1 MGLRASPEG
10 FSNRNRHLSLRRI
23 RNDRPFSAWGV
34 AMRLFAR
41 MSIRAVLG
49 QIIGVLG
56 ILLIA
61 LSALELVSA
70 VERNE
75 AARRVASLAGTDQQ
89 LFATLIGFRRE
100 RSATSQGLISEAA
113 ADSAADVRVASGRE
127 ISENGYR
134 AVVERL
140 TGTSDTTLVP
150 LLARLTAAHE
160 TLATQR
166 PLAAAAMHKPK
177 SERVPSIAQDY
188 LKAAKAHLD
197 AILGLT
203 DALEASVKLVDPVV
217 DQLLMVKQ
225 AASTARNFGGLMA
238 LRIESAA
245 AAGRSWNLADIVGS
259 ADDRGRVTLAWS
271 QVEEA
276 AARSD
281 APAALVDAVTR
292 SKTPAVLALVTH
304 QQELVKALSNG
315 QKADISGEELQ
326 ELDTAVLAVSADVA
340 KAALAEMAARSGRQM
355 SGAARSLA
363 LDGAMM
369 LVAMAVTIAG
379 FLIVHRRVSSPIR
392 RLTEV
397 MRRLAEHNL
406 TTELQ
411 YIDRADEI
419 GDMCRAVEVFKQNM
433 IEADRLAAEQQT
445 EQGRKER
452 RQAAIEGFI
461 TTFDQ
466 SVTESLRSLAT
477 ASTELQTTAHS
488 MSVTADQTSSKST
501 TVAAVSEEAST
512 NVQTV
517 AAATEQ
523 LSASINEI
531 SRQVAESTN
540 IAGEAVAQAE
550 RTNAEVQGLADA
562 AQRIG
567 EVVKLISGIA
577 GQTNLLALNAT
588 IEAARAGEA
597 GKGFAVVASEV
608 KSLATQTA
616 KATEEI
622 TAQVAAIQGATG
634 SSVQAIQAIGGTI
647 GRVNQIAAAIAAA
660 VEQQGAATQEIARN
674 VQQASAGTTEV
685 SGHIASVSQAVS
697 ETGAAAGE
705 VLVSAKG
712 LARLSDAL
720 RDDVDR
726 FVGNIR
732 AA

>member
-1 MGLRASPEG
+1 MS
-10 FSNRNRHLSLRRI
+10 
-23 RNDRPFSAWGV
+23 
-34 AMRLFAR
+34 LFAR

-56 ILLIA
+56 ILLVA
-61 LSALELVSA
+61 QSAMELISA

-75 AARRVASLAGTDQQ
+75 AARRVASLAGIDQQ
-89 LFATLIGFRRE
+89 LFATLMGFRIE
-100 RSATSQGLISEAA
+100 RGTTNPALISEAA
-113 ADSAADVRVASGRE
+113 ADGFAEARVATNRE
-127 ISENGYR
+127 TSENGYR
-134 AVVERL
+134 VVIERL
-140 TGTSDTTLVP
+140 AGTADAALAP

-166 PLAAAAMHKPK
+166 PRADTAMRKPK
-177 SERVPSIAQDY
+177 SERDPSVAQDY
-188 LKAAKAHLD
+188 AKAAQAYLD

-203 DALEASVKLVDPVV
+203 GALEASLKLVDPVL
-217 DQLLMVKQ
+217 DQLLLVKQ
-225 AASTARNFGGLMA
+225 AAWAARNFGGLVGVRSENA
-238 LRIESAA
+238 T
-245 AAGRSWNLADIVGS
+245 AAGQPWNPADIV
-259 ADDRGRVTLAWS
+259 AAAEDRGRAALGWN
-271 QVEEA
+271 QVLEA

-281 APAALVDAVTR
+281 APAALVDAVAR
-292 SKTPAVLALVTH
+292 SKEPAAVALVAR
-304 QQELVKALSNG
+304 QQEVVKALSSG
-315 QKADISGEELQ
+315 QKADLSIAELQ
-326 ELDTAVLAVSADVA
+326 KLNTAALNLSVDVVN
-340 KAALAEMAARSGRQM
+340 AALAEMVARGSRQM

-363 LDGAMM
+363 LDSAMM
-369 LVAMAVTIAG
+369 LVALVVTIVG
-379 FLIVHRRVSSPIR
+379 FLIVHRRVSLPIR
-392 RLTEV
+392 RLTQV
-397 MRRLAEHNL
+397 MRRLAEHDL

-411 YIDRADEI
+411 YSDRADEI
-419 GDMCRAVEVFKQNM
+419 GDMSRAVEVFKQSM
-433 IEADRLAAEQQT
+433 IEADRASAEQQT
-445 EQGRKER
+445 EQGLKER
-452 RQAAIEGFI
+452 RQVVIEGFI
-461 TTFDQ
+461 TAFDQ
-466 SVTESLRSLAT
+466 SVTESLRSLAS

-488 MSVTADQTSSKST
+488 MSVTAEQTSSKST

-550 RTNAEVQGLADA
+550 RTNAEVQALADA

-674 VQQASAGTTEV
+674 VQQASAGTTQV
-685 SGHIASVSQAVS
+685 SGHIASVSQAAS
-697 ETGAAAGE
+697 ETGSAAGE